1 MRPGGSELTAGWSGL
16 AGSAALH
23 LLVLAALVWP
33 LTFGQESVRLPVRE
47 VMLVDLTARAAE
59 PEPAASRPQE
69 GRGGVRAEAPPN
81 RHHEEGPER
90 EETVSL
96 ESRGRWRNYLG
107 QIKRRLEQGWAPSG
121 DSRQGDLVLIFSVE
135 RSGQVSRVRL
145 LRSSGDRRLDVS
157 ALEAVRRAGP
167 FPPMPQGMD
176 LARLHVKAGFCYR
189 LASR

>member
-1 MRPGGSELTAGWSGL
+1 VRPGGSELTAGWSGL

-59 PEPAASRPQE
+59 PEPACPEPQE

-81 RHHEEGPER
+81 RHHEGGPER

-96 ESRGRWRNYLG
+96 ESRGRWRDYLV
-107 QIKRRLEQGWAPSG
+107 QIKRRLE
-121 DSRQGDLVLIFSVE
+121 
-135 RSGQVSRVRL
+135 QVSRVRL

-167 FPPMPQGMD
+167 FPPMPRGMD